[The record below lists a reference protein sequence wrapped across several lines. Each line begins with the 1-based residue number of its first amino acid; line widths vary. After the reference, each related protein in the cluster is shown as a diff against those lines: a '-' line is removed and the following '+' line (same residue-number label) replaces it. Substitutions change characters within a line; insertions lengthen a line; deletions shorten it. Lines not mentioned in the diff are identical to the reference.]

1 MKTWKKI
8 SLAVLGIATV
18 AVVAGLY
25 FTAGLT
31 HTADQFFSAAQQ
43 RDMPGARALLARE
56 LRDSLSNEGLTRQL
70 RQQGMSDI
78 TRANWSERKVSGGRG
93 ELHGTV
99 ESKTGGT
106 IPVKLTLVKED
117 DQWRIQ
123 HIEREPA
130 GIAREAESIPL
141 QAMLPGERAK
151 AEMVKVAMHEFTVA
165 TRERSMARFHRN
177 ISQTWQRQFS
187 VAKLD
192 EAYGQLF
199 DAGDLTVLNQHEP
212 QIEAPRIDG
221 QGVLVLPG
229 HYQLKKARVDFEQR
243 YVLEQGQW
251 KLLAFDLEIRS

>member
-1 MKTWKKI
+1 MKPWKKI
-8 SLAVLGIATV
+8 SLAVLGIAAV
-18 AVVAGLY
+18 AVSAGLY

-31 HTADQFFSAAQQ
+31 HTADQFFSAAHKQ
-43 RDMPGARALLARE
+43 DMPGARALLARE
-56 LRDSLSNEGLTRQL
+56 LRDSLSDEGLTRQL

-78 TRANWSERKVSGGRG
+78 TSASWSERKVSGGRG
-93 ELHGTV
+93 ELRGTLQ
-99 ESKTGGT
+99 SPSGGT

-117 DQWRIQ
+117 AQWRIQ
-123 HIEREPA
+123 HIGRETA
-130 GIAREAESIPL
+130 GIASDETIPL
-141 QAMLPGERAK
+141 QALLPGERAK
-151 AEMVKVAMHEFTVA
+151 AEMVKVAMHEFTVS

-199 DAGDLTVLNQHEP
+199 DAGDLTVLNHHEP
-212 QIEAPRIDG
+212 QIDAPRIDG

-243 YVLEQGQW
+243 YVMEQGQW